1 MDEFWQSNTNP
12 NPRLQSR
19 INVIT
24 LKHFPLARAIN
35 VPCSTRL
42 LPLFNLLLSFCLLF
56 HFHYRIIFFQSFTHC
71 IYIAMHCHAA
81 PNQKTSGVVSG
92 INCKLEPWA
101 MFLISRIIT
110 LPGLDWVSEWYPWN
124 LDWGIIGFIS
134 QWWRSKINSIFD
146 VWSMKL
152 DLAFNYVKPKDW
164 YFVLDLVHLGQD

>member
-1 MDEFWQSNTNP
+1 MDEIWQSNTNP
-12 NPRLQSR
+12 DPRLQSR

-56 HFHYRIIFFQSFTHC
+56 HFYVFSTFIFLYPFLPLSCCNCCTKSNQVEQCQESIVNMSHGPCVWFQESLHC
-71 IYIAMHCHAA
+71 LAWM
-81 PNQKTSGVVSG
+81 
-92 INCKLEPWA
+92 
-101 MFLISRIIT
+101 
-110 LPGLDWVSEWYPWN
+110 SEWYPWN

-146 VWSMKL
+146 VWSMK
-152 DLAFNYVKPKDW
+152 YII
-164 YFVLDLVHLGQD
+164 